1 MESDE
6 DSDMEVLE
14 CAEDAEMDEDEDD
27 DEAGP
32 GRRQPQQVW
41 IPGKGG
47 EQPEH
52 LEVDNSTYEMLHR
65 MNVEWPM
72 LSFDFVADNL
82 GPQRTKFPLTAYAAG
97 GTQADDRGKNKIIL
111 MKMHQLHRTKH
122 DDGSGSD
129 SDNSQDG
136 DDDLDD
142 DPELQHVSVAHSGAV
157 NRLRVM
163 PQQPGIMASWSDAG
177 KVHVWD
183 LNAPLHGLAGTVAP
197 ATTHACEPI
206 FTNDKHKDEGYAV
219 DWSRIVPGQLAT
231 GDCKHA
237 ILRCKHAEGGFAVDG
252 GAYRGHTA
260 SVEDIQW
267 SPTEAEVM
275 ASCSVDQTIKIWDA
289 RKRDGAAISV
299 KAATN
304 DVNVITWNAKV
315 PYLLASGDEDGHFR
329 VWDLRNFKSGQPVA
343 DFAWHSQAIT
353 SIEWCP
359 DQPSVIAA
367 SARDN
372 QVTLWDMSL
381 ERDAEAE
388 AEMVA
393 EGIPV
398 PEIPAQLLFIHQ
410 GQQDIKE
417 IHWHPQVRDSPGDC
431 TC

>member
-1 MESDE
+1 
-6 DSDMEVLE
+6 
-14 CAEDAEMDEDEDD
+14 
-27 DEAGP
+27 
-32 GRRQPQQVW
+32 VW

-82 GPQRTKFPLTAYAAG
+82 GSQRTRFPMTVYAAG
-97 GTQADDRGKNKIIL
+97 GTQAESREKNKIIL

-129 SDNSQDG
+129 SDDSQEG
-136 DDDLDD
+136 EDDLDD
-142 DPELQHVSVAHSGAV
+142 DAELQHVSVPHHGAV
-157 NRLRVM
+157 NRLRIM
-163 PQQPGIMASWSDAG
+163 PQQPGIMATWADTG

-183 LNAPLHGLAGTVAP
+183 LNAPLHALAGPTAP
-197 ATTHACEPI
+197 ATTHECEPI
-206 FTNDKHKDEGYAV
+206 FTNSQHKDEGYAM
-219 DWSRIVPGQLAT
+219 DWSKIVAGQLAT
-231 GDCKHA
+231 GDVKHS
-237 ILRCKHAEGGFAVDG
+237 ILRCKHVEGAFSVDG
-252 GAYRGHTA
+252 GAYKGHTS

-275 ASCSVDQTIKIWDA
+275 ASCSADQTIKIWDC
-289 RKRDGAAISV
+289 RKRDGAALSV

-329 VWDLRNFKSGQPVA
+329 VWDLRSFKSGQPVA
-343 DFAWHSQAIT
+343 DFAWHAEAIT

-367 SARDN
+367 SARDH

-388 AEMVA
+388 AQMAA

-410 GQQDIKE
+410 GQTDIKE
-417 IHWHPQVRDSPGDC
+417 IHWHPQCPGVLGSTAADSFNIFK
-431 TC
+431 TINS